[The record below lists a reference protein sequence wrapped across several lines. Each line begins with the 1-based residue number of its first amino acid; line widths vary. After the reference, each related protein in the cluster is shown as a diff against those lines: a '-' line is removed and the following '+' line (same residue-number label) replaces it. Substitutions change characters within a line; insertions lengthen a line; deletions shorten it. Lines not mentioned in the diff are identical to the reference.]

1 MYRKQKKPMSCK
13 NKKLW
18 VCLVTVLAFSASS
31 VAVGSLVLPM
41 DFNAFFEDASKA
53 IVDTGFT

>member
-1 MYRKQKKPMSCK
+1 MSCK